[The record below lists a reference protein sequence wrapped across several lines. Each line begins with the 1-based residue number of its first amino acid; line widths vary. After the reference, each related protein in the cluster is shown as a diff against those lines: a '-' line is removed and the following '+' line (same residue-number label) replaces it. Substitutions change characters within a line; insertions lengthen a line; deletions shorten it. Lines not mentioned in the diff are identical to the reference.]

1 MSVQAFLIL
10 TLLFCVHAARQTC
23 SYSHP
28 RGYSL
33 RWLILGDNVI
43 FRLNFTNFPPSS
55 FTGVSFETEN
65 NGDSETIIVEV
76 NQGGVDV
83 FDVDQHHLGVP
94 LRVRDTVTI
103 LRSNYSGQK
112 LFVEFSRPIVSELTD
127 LNNCLMWNFIT
138 TPLKNQNGTY
148 NVTRKNYD
156 RLKIMCNVTRNCD
169 AWELLNEEFMRAA
182 ISNPRIMAILEQY
195 RLRRSSFARHN
206 LNQDF
211 GGPLSSG
218 QYRSKRQSSY
228 VPTNNIYGY
237 DYSSSSSSDSSAA
250 RLIVNPNYYFL
261 NDDLTSGYAQ
271 NYVKAEQNYRQNP
284 GSFFN
289 TAPAAV
295 PLNDPVTSNEQ
306 QNTINYQQIQ
316 QMYPSRSTSTQQY
329 TNNIY
334 GYAYADTPV
343 RTGSQITRGPSVTN
357 VNSYQVTPTASA
369 SRASAPYQS
378 VADLKTTRLRD
389 PSTSSSSGTGLTSAS
404 SNQAMFYPYRTSTQ
418 YVYGGNQAASS
429 QVGTSQLA
437 GGTLFRDANTD
448 PCSLPD
454 PYWCGDYVKIY
465 LNSSTTLNGFTRQA
479 ACQALAQ
486 TLQDSYNGCCQTLRT
501 VGCR

>member
-1 MSVQAFLIL
+1 
-10 TLLFCVHAARQTC
+10 
-23 SYSHP
+23 
-28 RGYSL
+28 
-33 RWLILGDNVI
+33 
-43 FRLNFTNFPPSS
+43 
-55 FTGVSFETEN
+55 
-65 NGDSETIIVEV
+65 
-76 NQGGVDV
+76 
-83 FDVDQHHLGVP
+83 
-94 LRVRDTVTI
+94 
-103 LRSNYSGQK
+103 
-112 LFVEFSRPIVSELTD
+112 
-127 LNNCLMWNFIT
+127 
-138 TPLKNQNGTY
+138 
-148 NVTRKNYD
+148 
-156 RLKIMCNVTRNCD
+156 
-169 AWELLNEEFMRAA
+169 
-182 ISNPRIMAILEQY
+182 
-195 RLRRSSFARHN
+195 
-206 LNQDF
+206 
-211 GGPLSSG
+211 
-218 QYRSKRQSSY
+218 
-228 VPTNNIYGY
+228 
-237 DYSSSSSSDSSAA
+237 
-250 RLIVNPNYYFL
+250 
-261 NDDLTSGYAQ
+261 
-271 NYVKAEQNYRQNP
+271 
-284 GSFFN
+284 
-289 TAPAAV
+289 
-295 PLNDPVTSNEQ
+295 
-306 QNTINYQQIQ
+306 
-316 QMYPSRSTSTQQY
+316 MYPSRSTSTQQY